1 MAKHPVLDVPA
12 LFTTCVE
19 IQASDLGLRF
29 SFGEENL
36 IKSCTKGGEKA
47 YHTSVFLPIQYV
59 PTFEKH
65 YKDVVAQYMEA
76 KQKQSEEKQNAIQQK
91 LG

>member
-1 MAKHPVLDVPA
+1 MAKHPVTDVPA
-12 LFTTCVE
+12 LLTTCVE

-36 IKSCTKGGEKA
+36 TSKGGEKA

-59 PTFEKH
+59 PAFEKH
-65 YKDVVAQYMEA
+65 YKDIVAQYVEA
-76 KQKQSEEKQNAIQQK
+76 KQKQQAKEQKNALQQDV
-91 LG
+91 G

>member
-1 MAKHPVLDVPA
+1 MPKHPILDVPA
-12 LFTTCVE
+12 LLTTCVE
-19 IQASDLGLRF
+19 IQASDLGCRF
-29 SFGEENL
+29 SFGE
-36 IKSCTKGGEKA
+36 ITAGGETA

-65 YKDVVAQYMEA
+65 YKDVVERYMEA
-76 KQKQSEEKQNAIQQK
+76 KRKQTEEKQNVVQPN